1 MKYLR
6 ITQHVGTPQKLVKA
20 TRPQN
25 FLYTRAVLKWDS
37 ILNLSYF
44 ILQYKTTNSVHQKW
58 LGSTTQRI
66 CT

>member
-1 MKYLR
+1 MKYLH

-25 FLYTRAVLKWDS
+25 FCLHKGSFKMGQYTYLF
-37 ILNLSYF
+37 YF
-44 ILQYKTTNSVHQKW
+44 ILQYKTINPVHQKW